1 MNYRKM
7 TQELRSLGIEN
18 NFGFWGLCPGIC
30 MVDLNEIEKSGGRC
44 LGANVE
50 KVNGVLVW
58 HIFPNADLWNKHK
71 ERLVEN
77 IILLKKERE
86 EKE

>member
-1 MNYRKM
+1 MNYKKM
-7 TQELRSLGIEN
+7 IRELVSLGYKN

-30 MVDLNEIEKSGGRC
+30 MVDLNEIEKSGGEC

-50 KVNGVLVW
+50 RVNGVLVW
-58 HIFPNADLWNKHK
+58 RIFPDADLWDKHK

-77 IILLKKERE
+77 IMLLKKERE
-86 EKE
+86 DKE